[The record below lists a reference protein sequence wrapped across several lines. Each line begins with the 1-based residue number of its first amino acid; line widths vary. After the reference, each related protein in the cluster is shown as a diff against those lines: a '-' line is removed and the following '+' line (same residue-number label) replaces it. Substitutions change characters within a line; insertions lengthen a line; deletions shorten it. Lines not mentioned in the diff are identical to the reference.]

1 MKRQMKADE
10 RALLLKGWTERLS
23 DLVDVDMWDALHDKF
38 RLAPYRDD
46 NVRRPDAYAKGVES
60 IYWKLHEQVEAL
72 TFLTERAQSD
82 ATREEDAAG
91 MFDAWEVGL
100 CPLAVKAHPELGLR
114 LDYGQR
120 LKEIASYRNE
130 DSLSYEDTEHAIE
143 IWSMEKRRTA

>member
-1 MKRQMKADE
+1 MKKQMKADE

-23 DLVDVDMWDALHDKF
+23 DLVDVDMWDALHNKF
-38 RLAPYRDD
+38 RLSTYRNDKGLKVD
-46 NVRRPDAYAKGVES
+46 EYATAVES

-130 DSLSYEDTEHAIE
+130 DSLSYEDTEHAID
-143 IWSMEKRRTA
+143 IWAMEKRRTA